1 MYALDRLRS
10 LMGRYD
16 GAIWIRVLGTVLT
29 SFAGFMI
36 RPFLALYLYDKL
48 DDNLL
53 ITALIVGLQP
63 LTGLIAGLY
72 AGGLSDKYG
81 RKPVMVAALLIEAL
95 SISGYIFAD
104 SLVSF
109 ALLTIVNGIGGSLFF
124 PAANAQVTDVVPEE
138 KRAEVFALLH
148 TALNL
153 GAAMGPLFG
162 VAIYKINP
170 NIAFVFCSLM
180 FLLFCA
186 LLLWKVP
193 ETLPKKVRGAEANE
207 QQVGPQETPKLRL
220 REHKTLVWMML
231 AAIPFS
237 LLYSQV
243 ESILPQHL
251 KTNFED
257 YLTTFATLMT
267 VNGILVVLM
276 QMVIARYAERFPV
289 HRVIFAAYLML
300 AVTAFGYGWGGT
312 FAVLLVAELFFTLG
326 EMMNGPQL
334 QKAISIMAP
343 EEVRGRY
350 FAIFYSSWGL
360 TGSVGPLFG
369 SLVFTNFGGEVWFSI
384 VGLLLIVASFFQLRL
399 VKQAV
404 SKPASATSPSVAA

>member
-1 MYALDRLRS
+1 MDRLRS
-10 LMGRYD
+10 LLGRYD
-16 GAIWIRVLGTVLT
+16 GAIWIRVVGTILT

-48 DDNLL
+48 DDNLF
-53 ITALIVGLQP
+53 ITTLIVGLQP

-81 RKPVMVAALLIEAL
+81 RKPIMVAALLIEAL
-95 SISGYIFAD
+95 TILGYIWAD
-104 SLVSF
+104 SLIAF

-124 PAANAQVTDVVPEE
+124 PAANAQVADVVPEDR
-138 KRAEVFALLH
+138 RAEVFALLH

-180 FLLFCA
+180 ILVFC
-186 LLLWKVP
+186 LLLAWKVP
-193 ETLPKKVRGAEANE
+193 ETLPKKMRVQGQAEQE
-207 QQVGPQETPKLRL
+207 SSPQPAPKLRL
-220 REHKTLVWMML
+220 REHKTLMWMML
-231 AAIPFS
+231 ASIPFC

-267 VNGILVVLM
+267 VNGILVVVL
-276 QMVIARYAERFPV
+276 QLVIAKYAERFPV
-289 HRVIFAAYLML
+289 QRVIFAAYLML
-300 AVTAFGYGWGGT
+300 AVTAFGYGWGSS
-312 FAVLLVAELFFTLG
+312 FALLLVAELFFTLG
-326 EMMNGPQL
+326 EMLNGPQI

-343 EEVRGRY
+343 EEIRGRY
-350 FAIFYSSWGL
+350 FAIFFSSWGL
-360 TGSVGPLFG
+360 TGSFGPLLG
-369 SLVFTNFGGEVWFSI
+369 SLVFTNFGGQTWFSVI
-384 VGLLLIVASFFQLRL
+384 GVLLIIASFFQLRL
-399 VKQAV
+399 VKKAV
-404 SKPASATSPSVAA
+404 SRPTSASPTSVAV